1 ARRHATLVMDGAAAD
16 HQLPCSRIHRISC
29 SRTRAPFAANM
40 VVIKATSWNLGS
52 VLILASIVRRYR
64 VDADPT
70 HVPKVVGRV
79 TVRSGNGVRV
89 RLHRR

>member
-1 ARRHATLVMDGAAAD
+1 
-16 HQLPCSRIHRISC
+16 
-29 SRTRAPFAANM
+29 M

>member
-1 ARRHATLVMDGAAAD
+1 LALSTKCQRRGAWLGAADGAGTLRGKYGCYQSD
-16 HQLPCSRIHRISC
+16 IVGP
-29 SRTRAPFAANM
+29 
-40 VVIKATSWNLGS
+40 GS
-52 VLILASIVRRYR
+52 ELILASIVRRYR

>member
-1 ARRHATLVMDGAAAD
+1 MA
-16 HQLPCSRIHRISC
+16 Q
-29 SRTRAPFAANM
+29 RTVRAPFAANM